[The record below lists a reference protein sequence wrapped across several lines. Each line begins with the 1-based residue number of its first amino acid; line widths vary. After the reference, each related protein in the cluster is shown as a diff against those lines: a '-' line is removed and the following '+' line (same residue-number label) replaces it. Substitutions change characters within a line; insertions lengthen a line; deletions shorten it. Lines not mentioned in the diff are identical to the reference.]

1 MSLENCNSV
10 EFSQS
15 TYKRQLLHKTR
26 GMKQNG
32 AGWKAGSE
40 SKEPTAIAGANDML
54 DEVTGSLSSPSL
66 TSEISGMNLLR
77 SRHFLRFKSSFF
89 FLEIVGRARYKR
101 LAPCTCP
108 TSVNP
113 RAVKKKIKAVNPT
126 IFKRKGYF
134 KS

>member
-1 MSLENCNSV
+1 MELAGKQAQSLRNP
-10 EFSQS
+10 QP
-15 TYKRQLLHKTR
+15 LL
-26 GMKQNG
+26 
-32 AGWKAGSE
+32 
-40 SKEPTAIAGANDML
+40 GANNML

-89 FLEIVGRARYKR
+89 FLEIVGRAGYKR